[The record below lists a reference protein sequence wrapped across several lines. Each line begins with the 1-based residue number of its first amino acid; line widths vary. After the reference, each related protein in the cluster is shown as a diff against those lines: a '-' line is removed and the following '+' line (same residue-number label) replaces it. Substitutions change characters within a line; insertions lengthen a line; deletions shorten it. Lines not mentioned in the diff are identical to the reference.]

1 VYSEAVAAPVES
13 EKLNE
18 NGVGGDREIVNET
31 SSKGDKC
38 ILQRAQP
45 LLT

>member
-1 VYSEAVAAPVES
+1 VDSEVLAARVDS
-13 EKLNE
+13 EKVNKNL
-18 NGVGGDREIVNET
+18 VGGEWENINET
-31 SSKGDKC
+31 SSKDDKC